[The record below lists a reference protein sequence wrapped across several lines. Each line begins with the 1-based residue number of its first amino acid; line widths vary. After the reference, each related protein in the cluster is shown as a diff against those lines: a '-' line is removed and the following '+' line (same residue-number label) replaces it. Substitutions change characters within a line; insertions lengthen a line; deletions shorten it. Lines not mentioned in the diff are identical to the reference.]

1 MKKVISG
8 ERRIKKALSANAG
21 VVIVMFFLAAALIMP
36 PLQVF
41 ADTQT
46 YTRIITTAEAEDNA
60 QNNNAGSSEST
71 SESGTAGSSDGISE
85 EIGTPE
91 NSGTLENS
99 GTSQNDGISEESET
113 AANEA
118 SALSSD
124 DPASLGTDLSVSRSY
139 TADFSPSPIE
149 RFDLSYD
156 DETGYEILTV
166 RTDDLPSSDE
176 GDNIYYN
183 LEAALLKAR
192 TDGMTRPCKV
202 IVPPGNY
209 ITKTVDSTDV
219 TAFERETNGILH
231 IHSNTWLYAKGA
243 TIKRIGDG
251 GMLKCGYQSEQ
262 ETSAFEYRNI
272 KVEGGIWDANG
283 ENATRNCCTFRFGHA
298 VNVKV
303 KNLQILNNRGSHHLE
318 LGATD
323 GVTITGCTFKGHHN
337 YLTSG
342 QEALQIDAAISQKAL
357 PDYYSN
363 GAVSKNINISGNRF
377 ENVFAGVGSHNNIK
391 GKPYTGITIKGNT
404 FYDISRYAVYTERY
418 EGADISGN
426 SISSRSRGMIFYYG
440 TSNCRI
446 SGNNIDL
453 WNSKKNKTTSYG
465 LNIRYNCSGNTISGN
480 TVKNVTNEGI
490 LLYGGN
496 TKNIIYGNSVNGS
509 NKSGICISGGKSNR
523 VEKNV
528 IKSNKSYGLYIKS
541 KASDTR
547 VEKNK
552 ISYNKNCGIYVSGRS
567 KVSGLSGNALTMNKN
582 REICIVKKS
591 KAPAGSFYRITI
603 KKAGKKVI
611 TGKCQKSRTIK
622 AAKGTKIIGKA
633 KAKKNRTFKIKI
645 KNKKKG
651 TEIKLWTA
659 DKNGNKAIRYVK
671 IK

>member
-1 MKKVISG
+1 MLTSG
-8 ERRIKKALSANAG
+8 EKRIKKTLSAKAG
-21 VVIVMFFLAAALIMP
+21 PVIVMLFLAAALIMP

-46 YTRIITTAEAEDNA
+46 YTKIITTAEAED
-60 QNNNAGSSEST
+60 SSENNGTGTSEDT
-71 SESGTAGSSDGISE
+71 SESGVTGSSDGISE
-85 EIGTPE
+85 ERETP
-91 NSGTLENS
+91 ENS
-99 GTSQNDGISEESET
+99 GTSQNDGTSEESGTEVNDKS
-113 AANEA
+113 AANN
-118 SALSSD
+118 D
-124 DPASLGTDLSVSRSY
+124 DQGPSGIDLSEARSY
-139 TADFSPSPIE
+139 AAGFSPSAIQ
-149 RFDLSYD
+149 RFDISYD

-166 RTDDLPSSDE
+166 RTDNLPSSPE

-183 LEAALLKAR
+183 LEAALLKAK

-209 ITKTVDSTDV
+209 ITKTVDSTEG

-243 TIKRIGDG
+243 VIKRIGDG

-262 ETSAFEYRNI
+262 ETSAFIYRNI
-272 KVEGGIWDANG
+272 KVEGGTWDANG
-283 ENATRNCCTFRFGHA
+283 KNATRNCCTFRFGHA
-298 VNVKV
+298 TNVTV
-303 KNLQILNNRGSHHLE
+303 KDLQILNNRGSHHLE
-318 LGATD
+318 LGATN
-323 GVTITGCTFKGHHN
+323 GVTVTGCTFKGHHN

-342 QEALQIDAAISQKAL
+342 QEAIQIDAAISQQAL

-377 ENVFAGVGSHNNIK
+377 EKVFAGVGSHNYIK

-446 SGNNIDL
+446 SGNSIDL
-453 WNSKKNKTTSYG
+453 WSSKKSNKCSYG

-480 TVKNVTNEGI
+480 TVKNVNNEGI

-496 TKNIIYGNSVNGS
+496 TKNKIYGNSVSGS
-509 NKSGICISGGKSNR
+509 NKSGICISGGKSNI

-541 KASDTR
+541 KASDTK
-547 VEKNK
+547 VQKNK
-552 ISYNKNCGIYVSGRS
+552 ISYNKNCGIYVSGKS
-567 KVSGLSGNALTMNKN
+567 KVSKLSGNNLTMNKKS
-582 REICIVKKS
+582 EIYIVKKS
-591 KAPAGSFYRITI
+591 KAPAGSFSRITI
-603 KKAGKKVI
+603 KKAEKKVI

-622 AAKGTKIIGKA
+622 AAKGTKVIGKA
-633 KAKKNRTFKIKI
+633 KAKKNKTFKIKI
-645 KNKKKG
+645 KSKKKG

-659 DKNGNKAIRYVK
+659 DKKGNKAIRYVK